1 MAASASPARMPS
13 RSVAFSTSSTGKI
26 PAKTPEPIITGTK
39 RDPSSLVQEATSSGA
54 RVTMPWSFS
63 VRITSSPAMTPYAPS
78 NLPPEGWESRWL
90 PITTAAALASLPGR
104 RAKIFPIASQRTAR
118 AASRAHRTNW
128 SRPSRSAAVSVM
140 RRTPPLGVA
149 PMRARS
155 ISDFHRRSASILILI
170 SQTGAYRPVAGCD
183 KRASC
188 APGGAIGMP
197 VAVRDIVRN
206 PVKEKLA
213 RGEVV
218 SSMTARLV
226 SSIEIVRIAKSAGF
240 DSLYIDLEHSSF
252 SMETTSQICVMAL
265 EAGIPAFVRVP
276 ANTPEYISRV
286 LDGGALGVIAPGVR
300 SAGEARAV
308 VAAAKYPP
316 LGERGLSAGLP
327 QLQFRAFPATET
339 LPALNDAT
347 LVSVQFESKAALEAM
362 DEIVAVDGVDLVLIG
377 TNDLMVDLG
386 IPGQYDHPK
395 VRDAYERTIAAC
407 SKRGKHVGVG
417 GLGSRPDLMAQYVKM
432 GARYVSTGTDLAFL
446 MAACTQRA
454 KQVRDLQL

>member
-1 MAASASPARMPS
+1 
-13 RSVAFSTSSTGKI
+13 
-26 PAKTPEPIITGTK
+26 
-39 RDPSSLVQEATSSGA
+39 
-54 RVTMPWSFS
+54 
-63 VRITSSPAMTPYAPS
+63 
-78 NLPPEGWESRWL
+78 
-90 PITTAAALASLPGR
+90 
-104 RAKIFPIASQRTAR
+104 
-118 AASRAHRTNW
+118 
-128 SRPSRSAAVSVM
+128 M

-155 ISDFHRRSASILILI
+155 ISDFHRRSASILIFI
-170 SQTGAYRPVAGCD
+170 SQTGAYRPVAGRD
-183 KRASC
+183 KQASC

-300 SAGEARAV
+300 SAGEA
-308 VAAAKYPP
+308 
-316 LGERGLSAGLP
+316 
-327 QLQFRAFPATET
+327 
-339 LPALNDAT
+339 
-347 LVSVQFESKAALEAM
+347 
-362 DEIVAVDGVDLVLIG
+362 VAVDGVDLVLIG

-386 IPGQYDHPK
+386 IAGQYDHPR